1 MARAK
6 TSTPR
11 RGSTTDLGDLA
22 RVIREAGITLRD
34 QEPPSPPPA
43 PAPVAPAPAAAA
55 APDDPKGE
63 EDLFEEA
70 MREVARAPWSGEHR
84 EVAPAAPSVLAPSG
98 SEDLR
103 LMQAAV
109 DGIPALEPGDHPEY
123 IEGWI
128 GVDGRRLLPGLR
140 AGLYSIQGQLDLHGL
155 DREEA
160 RAAVEDFVPAMCRFR
175 SCCVKIIHGRGINS
189 PGDRAVLKE
198 SLQRWLSTRRMA
210 RHVVAYA
217 SAPSSDGGVGAVY
230 VLLRRAR

>member
-1 MARAK
+1 MTRTK
-6 TSTPR
+6 T
-11 RGSTTDLGDLA
+11 STTDLGELA

-34 QEPPSPPPA
+34 REPPATPVEA
-43 PAPVAPAPAAAA
+43 RVPVALPPAAA
-55 APDDPKGE
+55 PVEEKGE
-63 EDLFEEA
+63 DDLFAEA

-84 EVAPAAPSVLAPSG
+84 EVASAAPSAPAPAE

-140 AGLYSIQGQLDLHGL
+140 AGMYSIQGQLDLHGL

-160 RAAVEDFVPAMCRFR
+160 RAAVEEFVPAMCRFR

-189 PGDRAVLKE
+189 PGDRGVLKE
-198 SLQRWLSTRRMA
+198 SLQRWLSTRRMG
-210 RHVVAYA
+210 RYVVAYA
-217 SAPSSDGGVGAVY
+217 SAPSTDGGVGAVY